1 MTDRLRGRK
10 LQARRLRIWSQ
21 NPCCAKCGKL
31 TAFTARPG
39 GFELDHIDPLKAD
52 GGNGEDTDENC
63 QVLCVD
69 RDRYGN
75 KTGCHA
81 KKTADD
87 MGYRFKPTI
96 GADGWP
102 VEESN

>member
-1 MTDRLRGRK
+1 MLDRIRGRK
-10 LQARRLRIWSQ
+10 LQARRLTIWSQ

-31 TAFTARPG
+31 TAYPS
-39 GFELDHIDPLKAD
+39 GFELDHKVALDN
-52 GGNGEDTDENC
+52 GGPDTDENC
-63 QVLCVD
+63 QVLCA
-69 RDRYGN
+69 GMN
-75 KTGCHA
+75 GCHA

-102 VEESN
+102 VES